1 MKKSIAPLLLFMHF
15 LMAPIAYGDK
25 TTKILFL
32 GDSLTAGY
40 GLPQGAGFPEQL
52 AEKMGSITP
61 INAGVSGD
69 TTTGLLDRL
78 DWATGG
84 LDYDVAVVAIGAND
98 ALMGIVPHKTR
109 ANMQAILTKLQAL
122 KKPVLILGMIA
133 PPNLGDDYAKQ
144 FNSIYSDMAKQFSY
158 PLFPFL
164 LQDVATVSE
173 LNQPDTIHPNQKGVA
188 VMVKNLYPFFK
199 THLKK

>member
-1 MKKSIAPLLLFMHF
+1 MRKYTPLFLLLVQFLIAPM
-15 LMAPIAYGDK
+15 AYGN
-25 TTKILFL
+25 TIKILFL

-40 GLPQGAGFPEQL
+40 GLPQGQGFPEQL
-52 AEKMGSITP
+52 AQKMGNVTA

-84 LDYDVAVVAIGAND
+84 IDFDVAVVAIGAND
-98 ALMGIVPHKTR
+98 ALMGIAPHKTR
-109 ANMQAILTKLQAL
+109 ANMQAILEKLQSY
-122 KKPVLILGMIA
+122 KKPVLLLGMIA
-133 PPNLGDDYAKQ
+133 PPNLGDDYAKN
-144 FNSIYSDMAKQFSY
+144 FNSIYTDMAKQFSY

-164 LQDVATVSE
+164 LQDVATVAD

-188 VMVKNLYPFFK
+188 VMVKNLLPFFTK
-199 THLKK
+199 HLPQ

>member
-1 MKKSIAPLLLFMHF
+1 MHKIIPAFLLFIHF
-15 LMAPIAYGDK
+15 LMAPIAYGDS

-40 GLPQGAGFPEQL
+40 GLPQGEGFPEQL
-52 AEKMGSITP
+52 AKKIGNTTA

-78 DWATGG
+78 DWAISG

-98 ALMGIVPHKTR
+98 ALMGIAPAQTR
-109 ANMQAILTKLQAL
+109 TNMQAILARLQSN

-133 PPNLGDDYAKQ
+133 PPNLGDDYAKD
-144 FNSIYSDMAKQFSY
+144 FNRIFPDMAKQFSY

-164 LQDVATVSE
+164 LKDVATVAE

-188 VMVKNLYPFFK
+188 VMVKNLLPFFK
-199 THLKK
+199 KHLAQ

>member
-1 MKKSIAPLLLFMHF
+1 MRKFAPIFLLLLQF
-15 LMAPIAYGDK
+15 LITPVAYAND

-40 GLPQGAGFPEQL
+40 GLPQGEGFPEQL
-52 AEKMGSITP
+52 VQKIGNTTA

-69 TTTGLLDRL
+69 TTTALLDRL
-78 DWATGG
+78 DWAVAG

-98 ALMGIVPHKTR
+98 ALMGIAPAQTR
-109 ANMQAILTKLQAL
+109 TNMQTILSKLQDMQ
-122 KKPVLILGMIA
+122 KPVLILGMIA
-133 PPNLGDDYAKQ
+133 PPNLGDDYAKK
-144 FNSIYSDMAKQFSY
+144 FNSIFPDMAKQFSY

-164 LQDVATVSE
+164 LQDVAAVTE